1 MYKRKKQSINKPAV
15 HKKNL
20 PHKIKLRL
28 FRNVVTHS
36 RPHINIKKNLKKLDI
51 YIYRMSKKLLKTG

>member
-15 HKKNL
+15 HKKKL

-36 RPHINIKKNLKKLDI
+36 RPHINIKQNLKKLDI
-51 YIYRMSKKLLKTG
+51 YIYIYI

>member
-15 HKKNL
+15 HKKKL

-28 FRNVVTHS
+28 FMNVVTHS
-36 RPHINIKKNLKKLDI
+36 RPHINIKKKLEKVGYI
-51 YIYRMSKKLLKTG
+51 YI